1 MTTMSVISICNE
13 NAQLQTS
20 TSSSNMIGTE
30 KENPDKVAKRY
41 SYQCL
46 NCTNIVHYDIA
57 TARNPINEDTA
68 YNLMNVNPIVLPVA
82 DHPEN
87 YNHSS
92 LHYQISNPISKKI
105 MAISYPLVIEIP
117 DRSNVL
123 VTKINHD
130 NIVKLEIDFEL

>member
-57 TARNPINEDTA
+57 TTRNPINEEPA
-68 YNLMNVNPIVLPVA
+68 YNLLNVNPIILPVA

-87 YNHSS
+87 YNHSF
-92 LHYQISNPISKKI
+92 LHYQITRYLKKLCMINSPSYFISF
-105 MAISYPLVIEIP
+105 S
-117 DRSNVL
+117 DRI
-123 VTKINHD
+123 T
-130 NIVKLEIDFEL
+130 